1 MDMTAERLSKKERWE
16 RILKRLNSDVTVRIS
31 TLAEQ
36 FGVTTETIRR
46 DIDTLTQRGLVSRTY
61 GGAASRSLAGEPG
74 LAQRRARNVAER
86 ERIARTAAALVQP
99 GDVLMVDSGST
110 TYHFARALAAAH
122 MDLTVLT
129 NCIPV
134 AQALGA
140 AAECRVLL
148 CPGLFSETEHAVF
161 GQETTG
167 FLERFHANKAF
178 IGAGG
183 ITAQMVTDADAEACW
198 VKRKMIE
205 KADRSV
211 LLVDH
216 SKFEC
221 RLFDTVC
228 ELAEI
233 GDLVVDRRPPEAIA
247 RALRKVP
254 TTLHV
259 APERAQVS
267 RRKGG

>member
-1 MDMTAERLSKKERWE
+1 MDMTAERLSKKERWQ

-46 DIDTLTQRGLVSRTY
+46 DIDTLTQQGLVSRTY
-61 GGAASRSLAGEPG
+61 GGAASRSLADEPG

-110 TYHFARALAAAH
+110 TYHFARALAAAP

-134 AQALGA
+134 AQVLGA
-140 AAECRVLL
+140 IADYRVLL
-148 CPGLFSETEHAVF
+148 CPGLFSVTEHAVF
-161 GQETTG
+161 GQETTR

-183 ITAQMVTDADAEACW
+183 ITDRGVTDADAEACW
-198 VKRKMIE
+198 IKRKMIE
-205 KADRSV
+205 RSDRSI
-211 LLVDH
+211 LLLDH
-216 SKFEC
+216 SKFDC
-221 RLFDTVC
+221 HLFDTVC
-228 ELAEI
+228 DLAEI
-233 GDLVVDRRPPEAIA
+233 SDLVCDQRPPKPIG
-247 RALRKVP
+247 RALRSLP
-254 TTLHV
+254 TAVHLATNQ
-259 APERAQVS
+259 PRAA
-267 RRKGG
+267 RKGDS